1 MALNYLEPLRN
12 RSIIQGTGH
21 IFRVSR
27 HSTCCISYWWESFR
41 LPPWFK
47 YRQTDR
53 QAPNR
58 VQTERLIRKCCSTSV
73 DLGGFP
79 VRILI
84 QFVLDK
90 QQKSITKRFSGA
102 LGNKIAGHKKNL
114 LLLRQTLSENR
125 NHTIQQQQQEQRQ
138 RQQPFFGNRLE
149 QCRGLCFAGCLNRY
163 CVYAVYEVSQ
173 AFFVSVVVESWHWAT

>member
-1 MALNYLEPLRN
+1 M
-12 RSIIQGTGH
+12 
-21 IFRVSR
+21 
-27 HSTCCISYWWESFR
+27 
-41 LPPWFK
+41 
-47 YRQTDR
+47 
-53 QAPNR
+53 
-58 VQTERLIRKCCSTSV
+58 

-125 NHTIQQQQQEQRQ
+125 NHTIQQQQ
-138 RQQPFFGNRLE
+138 
-149 QCRGLCFAGCLNRY
+149 
-163 CVYAVYEVSQ
+163 
-173 AFFVSVVVESWHWAT
+173 